1 MQIVHDKITLAEL
14 EKMSE
19 KMFNQLVKAVVDI
32 EQGILVVDA
41 FMHADEEDLLL
52 DEGSE
57 NSNLWGIN
65 LYPFNSLETFI
76 EFDSMINIRP
86 ADSNCS
92 RSVENPE
99 IQAKIIAIVNQ
110 KVIR

>member
-19 KMFNQLVKAVVDI
+19 KMFDRLVKAVVDV
-32 EQGILVVDA
+32 ELGILIVDA
-41 FMHADEEDLLL
+41 FMHADEEEVLL
-52 DEGSE
+52 DKGSD
-57 NSNLWGIN
+57 NSHLWGIN
-65 LYPFNSLETFI
+65 LYPFNPPESFI
-76 EFDSMINIRP
+76 QFDSMINIRP

-92 RSVENPE
+92 RGVENPE
-99 IQAKIIAIVNQ
+99 IQAKIIALVNQ